1 MVNNFCTLGCR
12 MVRLGNYEVAPRG
25 KLLTTEAFVQ
35 MKVPRI
41 TCVGG
46 KKKGSDFV
54 TVEISWKEVLNAL
67 AYFGSRPERSIE
79 IISDPYPLKS
89 IFEQPQNH

>member
-41 TCVGG
+41 TGVGG
-46 KKKGSDFV
+46 KKGGDFV
-54 TVEISWKEVLNAL
+54 TVEISWKEVVNAL
-67 AYFGSRPERSIE
+67 VYFGKELPI
-79 IISDPYPLKS
+79 LFLFQTGKG
-89 IFEQPQNH
+89 